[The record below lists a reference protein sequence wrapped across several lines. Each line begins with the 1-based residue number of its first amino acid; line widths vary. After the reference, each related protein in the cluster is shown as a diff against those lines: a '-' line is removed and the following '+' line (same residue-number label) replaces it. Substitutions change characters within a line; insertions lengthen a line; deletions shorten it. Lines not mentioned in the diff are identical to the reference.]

1 MEQCVMCIKIIQVG
15 LEQLQVMSHQRQ
27 SLNCFNALLTNLQGK
42 GHVKVMLVQQLDDD
56 DPDRR
61 LQFCEWIQEMV
72 IREPGFMGSII
83 WSDEA
88 QFKLNGTVNRHTCV
102 YWCEENPHITIEK
115 AVNLPGVNVWC
126 GLSSRGLIGPFR
138 FEGTQR
144 HRANGTVQARVDL
157 DAMPI
162 VTIGE

>member
-1 MEQCVMCIKIIQVG
+1 MEQYVMCIKVIQVG

-27 SLNCFNALLTNLQGK
+27 SWNCFNALLTNLQGK
-42 GHVKVMLVQQLDDD
+42 GHVKVMLVQQLYVDDS
-56 DPDRR
+56 DRR

-88 QFKLNGTVNRHTCV
+88 QFKLNGTVNRHNCV
-102 YWCEENPHITIEK
+102 YWCEESPHITIEK

-126 GLSSRGLIGPFR
+126 GLS
-138 FEGTQR
+138 
-144 HRANGTVQARVDL
+144 
-157 DAMPI
+157 
-162 VTIGE
+162 